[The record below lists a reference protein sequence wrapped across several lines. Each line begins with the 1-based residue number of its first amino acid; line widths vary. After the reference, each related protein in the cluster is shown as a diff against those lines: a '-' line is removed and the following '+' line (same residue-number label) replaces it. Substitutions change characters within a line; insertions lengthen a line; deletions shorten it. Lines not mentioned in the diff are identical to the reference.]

1 MTDVITTPGGERLVL
16 VPEAE
21 FARLREADEMA
32 ADLIAY
38 QRATARLANGDDE
51 LIPIDL
57 VERLLAG
64 ENKIRVWREHR
75 GLSSRELAEQ
85 AGIAA
90 PFLSQIEA
98 GKRQGTVETLK
109 ALAKALGLTIDDLV

>member
-1 MTDVITTPGGERLVL
+1 MSDVITTPGGERLVL
-16 VPEAE
+16 ISEAE
-21 FARLREADEMA
+21 FIRLREADEMA

-38 QRATARLANGDDE
+38 QRATTRLANGDDE
-51 LIPIDL
+51 LIPIEI
-57 VERLLAG
+57 VERFLSG

-75 GLSSRELAEQ
+75 GLSSKDLAER

-90 PFLSQIEA
+90 AFLSQIES

-109 ALAKALGLTIDDLV
+109 ALAGALAVTIDDLV